1 MSVVAA
7 EAWQEAASYTTQ
19 TQEEQEG
26 PWPVSGR
33 GGRRE
38 TKPRQTSPSF
48 LTHQPSVSQPWI
60 RSYEKEKL
68 PIENFQN
75 KHLVIKMY
83 NA

>member
-1 MSVVAA
+1 MMSVVAA
-7 EAWQEAASYTTQ
+7 EAWQEAASYTDTGG
-19 TQEEQEG
+19 TG
-26 PWPVSGR
+26 GTMASAVSGR

-75 KHLVIKMY
+75 KYLVI
-83 NA
+83 